1 MHETESAQT
10 SLSFEFFPPRSPEA
24 VAKLASTCS
33 ELTALK
39 PEFFSVTYGAGGS
52 TRDLTLDTVLSV
64 KTQTRVDTAPHLS
77 CVGSSLDDILATLE
91 SYSVAGITRLVALRG
106 DMPSGTTGLG
116 ELRFASELV
125 AFIRRE
131 YGARFHLEVAAY
143 PEVHPQAAGAQADLD
158 HFKEKVD
165 AGADS
170 AITQYF
176 YNPDAYFRFVDSCS
190 AAGIDIPIIAGIM
203 PVTNYTNL
211 KRFSDMCG
219 AEIPRWMLKRLQDFG
234 DDRESLQAFG
244 IDVTT
249 ALCER
254 LMDAPVP
261 GFHFYS
267 MNQSQACIAVCSNLG
282 LAGK

>member
-77 CVGSSLDDILATLE
+77 CVGSSLDDIRATLE

-143 PEVHPQAAGAQADLD
+143 PEVHPQAAGAQADSRPTL
-158 HFKEKVD
+158 KRKSMP
-165 AGADS
+165 AQIARLPS
-170 AITQYF
+170 TSIT
-176 YNPDAYFRFVDSCS
+176 RTRIFVSLIVAVPPASTSPSLLASCRLPS
-190 AAGIDIPIIAGIM
+190 
-203 PVTNYTNL
+203 YTNL

-219 AEIPRWMLKRLQDFG
+219 AEIP
-234 DDRESLQAFG
+234 
-244 IDVTT
+244 
-249 ALCER
+249 AL
-254 LMDAPVP
+254 DAEAIA
-261 GFHFYS
+261 GFW
-267 MNQSQACIAVCSNLG
+267 
-282 LAGK
+282 